1 MGMVLTGDDWAT
13 LIATLFGWEDFT
25 EQDFRKTGERIF
37 NLQRVYNLRE
47 GLTRADDTLP
57 KRLLE
62 EPMPEGPAEGHTVEL
77 EPLLDAYYEYRG
89 WDKDGKPTS
98 EKLEELELD
107 WLIKE
112 I

>member
-1 MGMVLTGDDWAT
+1 MEEDE
-13 LIATLFGWEDFT
+13 LI
-25 EQDFRKTGERIF
+25 RTGERIF
-37 NLQRVYNLRE
+37 NLQRVYNIRE

-77 EPLLDAYYEYRG
+77 EHLLDAYYEYRG
-89 WDKDGKPTS
+89 WSKDGKPTPD
-98 EKLEELELD
+98 KLEELGLN
-107 WLIKE
+107 WLLKE